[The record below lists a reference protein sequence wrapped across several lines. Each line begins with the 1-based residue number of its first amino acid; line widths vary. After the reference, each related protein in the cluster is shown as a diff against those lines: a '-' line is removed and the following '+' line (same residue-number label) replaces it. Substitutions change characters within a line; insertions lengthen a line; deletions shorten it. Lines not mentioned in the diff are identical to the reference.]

1 MKKSGSSALS
11 VEAVVDKC
19 ENSDVWLF
27 RYGGPKKTVASM
39 ASENK
44 SFTHIKAYKD
54 KNLWGCST
62 ERTAFY
68 EDTPFHPDV
77 LLGEFLRIFHSG
89 HSVEMKY
96 FEKID

>member
-1 MKKSGSSALS
+1 MS

-19 ENSDVWLF
+19 ENADVWLF

-39 ASENK
+39 ASDNK
-44 SFTHIKAYKD
+44 AFTHIKAYKD
-54 KNLWGCST
+54 NNLWGCST

-68 EDTPFHPDV
+68 EDTPFRPDV
-77 LLGEFLRIFHSG
+77 LLGEFLSIFHPG
-89 HSVEMKY
+89 HSNEMKY